1 MQQWVLLTKNNMY
14 GIRIII
20 YLNYVVNLAFPILT
34 LCALNYKIYQELRKN
49 LTAEVLLVRRNQNE
63 QRENALRKRDIR
75 LTRISIIIV
84 VIFMICHIPRF
95 IMNFIELAY
104 GNPNLSKVRW
114 TQSWSIKRT
123 WSKKTW
129 RVFPKI
135 CDWPKYLF

>member
-1 MQQWVLLTKNNMY
+1 MWDSILKEK
-14 GIRIII
+14 IIESVPVNLKGNYYFSAYLKKINQFCSYFQI
-20 YLNYVVNLAFPILT
+20 YLNFVNYVVNLAFPILT

-104 GNPNLSKVRW
+104 GNLSKVR
-114 TQSWSIKRT
+114 I
-123 WSKKTW
+123 
-129 RVFPKI
+129 
-135 CDWPKYLF
+135 

>member
-1 MQQWVLLTKNNMY
+1 MFFQLIQREVIEYYEKINQLINKVCLY
-14 GIRIII
+14 FQI
-20 YLNYVVNLAFPILT
+20 YLNFVNYVVNLAFPILT

-84 VIFMICHIPRF
+84 VIFMVCHIPRF

-104 GNPNLSKVRW
+104 GNLSKVRFV
-114 TQSWSIKRT
+114 TIT
-123 WSKKTW
+123 
-129 RVFPKI
+129 VFP
-135 CDWPKYLF
+135 

>member
-1 MQQWVLLTKNNMY
+1 MSEKNNQFCSY
-14 GIRIII
+14 FQI
-20 YLNYVVNLAFPILT
+20 YLNFVNYVVNLVFPILT

-104 GNPNLSKVRW
+104 GNLSKVKFEISEKH
-114 TQSWSIKRT
+114 TK
-123 WSKKTW
+123 
-129 RVFPKI
+129 FEKI
-135 CDWPKYLF
+135 FLII